1 MNQMPY
7 AIKFKEGFLILQ
19 CIKIVQC
26 YFIINIPA
34 FFWCVMQTDC
44 FAAMRRQRKDIQYA
58 DQSGA

>member
-1 MNQMPY
+1 MNQMPDVVE
-7 AIKFKEGFLILQ
+7 FKEGFLILQ

-44 FAAMRRQRKDIQYA
+44 FAAMRRLRKDIQYA
-58 DQSGA
+58 D